1 MKNEIILEK
10 LNDVRDEFKSLV
22 EKNGNEMYGGIFETI
37 NELENYDWEEELN
50 WIMEDYEG
58 EEESFINMLM
68 CDVVDRVILKK
79 FGEMLVNN
87 LKKLGYKYDG
97 EGWNIKDREGL
108 EVTCYGF
115 IWEFWYDLDT
125 DVRESL
131 GDIFEEICEEV
142 Y

>member
-1 MKNEIILEK
+1 MILEQ
-10 LNDVRDEFKSLV
+10 LNEVKGEFKLLI
-22 EKNGNEMYGGIFETI
+22 EENGSEMYDGIFEKI
-37 NELENYDWEEELN
+37 SELEKYDWEEELN
-50 WIMEDYEG
+50 WIMEDNEG
-58 EEESFINMLM
+58 EDESYINMLM
-68 CDVVDRVILKK
+68 CDIIDRVVFKE

-115 IWEFWYDLDT
+115 VWEYWYSLDT
-125 DVRESL
+125 NVREML